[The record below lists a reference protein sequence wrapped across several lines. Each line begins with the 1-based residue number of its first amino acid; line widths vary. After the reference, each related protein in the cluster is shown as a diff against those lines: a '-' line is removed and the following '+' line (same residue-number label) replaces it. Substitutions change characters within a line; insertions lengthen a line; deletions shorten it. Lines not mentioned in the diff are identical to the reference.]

1 MEHTSSWGNHEP
13 VARLGVETRATFI
26 AKAYMHLF
34 GAMLAFTGL
43 EILLF
48 TTGVAQVL
56 AQKMLG
62 FNWLLILGAFMI
74 AGWFASRLAHRAV
87 SLPAQYAGLALT
99 VVANAI
105 LFVPL
110 LYVAESF
117 SNGGV
122 IKSAA
127 LVTLLG
133 FASLTAVVFVTRKD
147 FSFLGAILKWGF
159 LLAIVLIAAAVI
171 FGFNLGTYFSVA
183 MVGLA
188 GLAVLKDTSDVLHH
202 YSQDRY
208 VAASLELFAS
218 VALMFWYILRLFM
231 SRD

>member
-1 MEHTSSWGNHEP
+1 MEQVSSWGSGEP

-26 AKAYMHLF
+26 ANTYMHLF
-34 GAMLAFTGL
+34 GAMLAFTGF

-48 TTGVAQVL
+48 TSGVAEAL
-56 AQKMLG
+56 ATRMLG
-62 FNWLLILGAFMI
+62 VNWLLILGAFMI
-74 AGWFASRLAHRAV
+74 VGWFASRLAHRAV
-87 SLPAQYAGLALT
+87 SLPARYAGLALT
-99 VVANAI
+99 VEAYGI

-110 LYVAESF
+110 LYVAE
-117 SNGGV
+117 NYARGGV
-122 IKSAA
+122 IQSAA

-147 FSFLGAILKWGF
+147 FSFLGAVIKWGF
-159 LLAIVLIAAAVI
+159 LLALVLIVAAVL
-171 FGFNLGTYFSVA
+171 FGFNLGTYFSVG
-183 MVGLA
+183 MVALA

-202 YSQDRY
+202 YPQDRY
-208 VAASLELFAS
+208 VAASMELFAS